1 MSDTQ
6 FNDDDGPNDEIRRAP
21 PRARQTR
28 KVTKK
33 KRPYHRRALQE
44 SSPDAHAEAPMRR
57 NAPRPPQRPEGTRDV
72 AREPARRGAVVVEG
86 RTGEQLTR
94 RRNSVVD
101 KFDIPKHYV
110 PPGWTYQWNTVTV
123 LNQGI
128 QEIVKGDLQMH
139 ENGWRPVP
147 ASRHPGHWTSPEHEG
162 AIVIEGL
169 RLEERPAS
177 LTLEALA
184 EDKMRAGAQVR
195 DRTDALRM
203 TQKSLPGA
211 NVASQRNQAGGMR
224 MSIDTNLDLP
234 KPGGYGLAD
243 E

>member
-1 MSDTQ
+1 MSDTD
-6 FNDDDGPNDEIRRAP
+6 FEDDQEIQRAP

-28 KVTKK
+28 RVVKK
-33 KRPYHRRALQE
+33 KRGRPPGRPAAVE
-44 SSPDAHAEAPMRR
+44 PDARAEAPVRR

-72 AREPARRGAVVVEG
+72 AREPARRGAVVASG

-94 RRNSVVD
+94 RRTSVVD
-101 KFDIPKHYV
+101 KFEIPSHYV
-110 PPGWTYQWNTVTV
+110 PNGWSYQWNAVTV

-128 QEIVKGDLQMH
+128 QEIVRGDLQMH

-147 ASRHPGHWTSPEHEG
+147 ASRHPGHWTSADHEG
-162 AIVIEGL
+162 AIIVEGL
-169 RLEERPAS
+169 RLEERPES
-177 LTLEALA
+177 LTKEALA
-184 EDKMRAGAQVR
+184 EDKLRAGAQVR

-211 NVASQRNQAGGMR
+211 NVAAQRNQAGGMR
-224 MSIDTNLDLP
+224 MSIDTALDLP
-234 KPGGYGLAD
+234 KAGDYDLAD

>member
-1 MSDTQ
+1 MSMM
-6 FNDDDGPNDEIRRAP
+6 DDDTEIRRAP

-28 KVTKK
+28 KVAKK
-33 KRPYHRRALQE
+33 KRPQRRAIAE
-44 SSPDAHAEAPMRR
+44 PEVHAEAPVRR
-57 NAPRPPQRPEGTRDV
+57 NAPRPPTRPEGTRDTN
-72 AREPARRGAVVVEG
+72 REPARRGAVIASG

-94 RRNSVVD
+94 RRTSVVD
-101 KFDIPKHYV
+101 KFEIPAHYIPV
-110 PPGWTYQWNTVTV
+110 GWSYQWNAVTV
-123 LNQGI
+123 LNQGMN
-128 QEIVKGDLQMH
+128 EIVRGDLQMH

-147 ASRHPGHWTSPEHEG
+147 AARHPGHWTSPDHEG
-162 AIVIEGL
+162 AIVVEGL

-177 LTLEALA
+177 LTAEALA

-203 TQKSLPGA
+203 TQKQLPGA
-211 NVASQRNQAGGMR
+211 NVAAQRNQAGGMR

-234 KPGGYGLAD
+234 KPGGYDLAD